1 MIKLSDIL
9 KEAGRTGL
17 MRGTAEKEM
26 NTGIRKDFKHLQI
39 NYGGCGVFAQLMYYA
54 IKKEFGVS
62 PIILTLLRQ
71 QGAINRHRYKNDAN
85 INNFKSLGDFNDTNY
100 LIQHIII
107 EIPNSNY
114 CIDSDGIHSKKWVDT
129 EYEPDRYND
138 KMNIQ
143 TLTRWARNKE
153 SWNDMFDRAEIPM
166 IVKKVDDI
174 MANVHKVINGK

>member
-9 KEAGRTGL
+9 KEAGRTGI

-26 NTGIRKDFKHLQI
+26 NTGIRKDFKRTNI

-62 PIILTLLRQ
+62 PIILTLLRHN
-71 QGAINRHRYKNDAN
+71 ASNRNRYKNDAN
-85 INNFKSLGDFNDTNY
+85 INNFKSLGDFSDVGY
-100 LIQHIII
+100 MLSHIII

-114 CIDSDGIHSKKWVDT
+114 CIDSDGIHSKKWFDI
-129 EYEPDRYND
+129 EYTPDRYND
-138 KMNIQ
+138 KMTIQ

-153 SWNDMFDRAEIPM
+153 SWNDMFDRAEIPN
-166 IVKKVDDI
+166 IVKKIDAI